1 MIISRCPQLANVLRE
16 GREHSWRASSHFVA
30 EELAC
35 HNLHILPRRGNHLR
49 AIPSSM
55 GLSLLQVEAGELAS
69 SLSATCH
76 SKICVLDCSGGPV
89 VGTLCFLSRNS
100 EPFSDYFPQHVFQNL
115 GVEFSFLTNFYH
127 VTTLR
132 LQESKYGSMVFKP

>member
-1 MIISRCPQLANVLRE
+1 MIISQCPQLANVRGE
-16 GREHSWRASSHFVA
+16 GRGHSWRASSHFVA
-30 EELAC
+30 GELAC

-76 SKICVLDCSGGPV
+76 SKICVLDFPGGPV
-89 VGTLCFLSRNS
+89 VGTLCFQSRNS
-100 EPFSDYFPQHVFQNL
+100 EPISDYCPQHVFQNL
-115 GVEFSFLTNFYH
+115 GVEFSFFFSFFLILFY
-127 VTTLR
+127 
-132 LQESKYGSMVFKP
+132 F